1 MARSRKT
8 ATASVIK
15 WRKKAGRK
23 ISPTMRDKVATL
35 ILKGWDTPKIVRHFR
50 SRVSVNQ
57 VNGLR
62 GGMKTSGHLRT
73 NKS

>member
-1 MARSRKT
+1 MAKSRKNT
-8 ATASVIK
+8 TTSVIK

-35 ILKGWDTPKIVRHFR
+35 ILKGWDTPKIIRYFR

-62 GGMKTSGHLRT
+62 GGMKTGGHLR
-73 NKS
+73 NRR